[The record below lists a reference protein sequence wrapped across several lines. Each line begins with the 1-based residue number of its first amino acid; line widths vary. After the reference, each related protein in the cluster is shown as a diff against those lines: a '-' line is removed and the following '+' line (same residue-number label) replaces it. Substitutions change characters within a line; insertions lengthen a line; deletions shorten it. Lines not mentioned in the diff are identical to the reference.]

1 MRKETQNNTAQ
12 RLPPRGERER
22 GRRGLRLW
30 EYKMRL
36 KNFKTK
42 LTQTELC
49 CGIGNGIGFGLR
61 LEQDKLLQCLV
72 NTCSLPSPLPA
83 QQPSTAARTVHTF
96 NTSREA
102 KAGAVAVAGAAA
114 GRTSLYFVALTS
126 AKDAKLEEIFCPSQ
140 GKQEKS
146 NRN

>member
-1 MRKETQNNTAQ
+1 MYP
-12 RLPPRGERER
+12 LP
-22 GRRGLRLW
+22 
-30 EYKMRL
+30 
-36 KNFKTK
+36 
-42 LTQTELC
+42 
-49 CGIGNGIGFGLR
+49 
-61 LEQDKLLQCLV
+61 
-72 NTCSLPSPLPA
+72 PLPA

-102 KAGAVAVAGAAA
+102 KAGAEAGLGAVAGAAA